1 MSLWTPGGEHE
12 VPRGGDG
19 DPSGAPPEPQGT
31 PPPAPGGFPGGIDPS
46 ELSDEEREQLEAAA
60 AEMAEVQRR
69 VAAAPAS
76 DVIANHVM
84 GFYELAA
91 IHLSQQPP
99 NLPQATV
106 AIDAMRAVIENLVGR
121 LGEAETTLKEALGQ
135 VQMAFVQLSESS
147 ESQAPEGG
155 QEPSGADE
163 A

>member
-19 DPSGAPPEPQGT
+19 DPSAPSPEPAAG
-31 PPPAPGGFPGGIDPS
+31 PPPAPGGLPGGIDPS
-46 ELSDEEREQLEAAA
+46 QLSDEEREQLEAAA

-106 AIDAMRAVIENLVGR
+106 AIDAMRAVVETLVGR
-121 LGEAETTLKEALGQ
+121 LGEAEPTLKEALAQ
-135 VQMAFVQLSESS
+135 VQMAFVQLSEANPSPAS
-147 ESQAPEGG
+147 EGG
-155 QEPSGADE
+155 QEESGADG

>member
-1 MSLWTPGGEHE
+1 
-12 VPRGGDG
+12 
-19 DPSGAPPEPQGT
+19 
-31 PPPAPGGFPGGIDPS
+31 
-46 ELSDEEREQLEAAA
+46 
-60 AEMAEVQRR
+60 

>member
-12 VPRGGDG
+12 VPRGGDSQPAPPADQATEPVG
-19 DPSGAPPEPQGT
+19 VPAGAP
-31 PPPAPGGFPGGIDPS
+31 AGFPGGIDPS
-46 ELSDEEREQLEAAA
+46 QLSDEEREQLEAAA

-69 VAAAPAS
+69 VAAAPAA

-99 NLPQATV
+99 NLAQATIAV
-106 AIDAMRAVIENLVGR
+106 DAMRAVVENLNGR
-121 LGEAETTLKEALGQ
+121 LGEAEPTLKEALGQ
-135 VQMAFVQLSESS
+135 VQMAFVQLTE
-147 ESQAPEGG
+147 ANAEGG
-155 QEPSGADE
+155 QEPPSGADQ